1 MAANIV
7 AQMQV
12 LISAQTKGLN
22 TALSQSSSALK
33 GFESA
38 ITTTNKALGAFGV
51 GIGAAALA
59 NVVGDVI
66 QVTAEFE
73 KFGAVLANT
82 LGSQSAAQAALDSIR
97 EFAQETPFE
106 VSEVTAAYVRWANQ
120 GLNPT
125 IDKMGKLGDVASS
138 LGAGFEQTAEAF
150 KDLLVGQTKRIEEIG
165 ISAQQSNG
173 KIQLSFKGVNL
184 EIEKSVQGVE
194 EALNVFSQLQGV
206 QGTSAQVA
214 DTLGGRISNLKDAYS
229 NLLLT
234 LGTGNGA
241 VLKDTVNALIA
252 ITNAAS
258 SLIAKFTDTNTALG
272 KTFTLVVGNLTFPL
286 KVLASL
292 VDGTEEANKKLEEN
306 NQKLK
311 AIQST
316 ADAAFASGNVEAYI
330 KALDNNINKEEIIAE
345 IRRRQAEEIAR
356 ANAARAAEIVS
367 LDSLKLKLDELNKQF
382 EATDTK
388 DKAALN
394 NIGRQILATN
404 AQIEALE
411 RLRKKHEEVAKAS
424 LSTFGQKQLED
435 ATLGSG
441 RIKEEELRRT
451 QAAQPITGDALSD
464 FKLPFEDP
472 ARLDRVMANLKT
484 YSDAVQAAG
493 VTAIQSTEQQ
503 ILAHDQVVAAQERV
517 TATALEFGEAIG
529 SAVGNAIQ
537 ANKNFVGVI
546 KSVAAAV
553 LPKLLAMALAGTI
566 AGAGKTTLPPPVIVA
581 LAAAGVA
588 AMSAL
593 FRSATG
599 TGGGGGAAIGGGTAT
614 TNVQRLQPVA
624 AQSESISFDAKFR
637 LEGKDLVASVN
648 STNNAGGRLGG

>member
-1 MAANIV
+1 
-7 AQMQV
+7 MQI
-12 LISAQTKGLN
+12 LINAQTRGLN
-22 TALSQSSSALK
+22 TALAQSSSALK
-33 GFESA
+33 GLEGA
-38 ITTTNKALGAFGV
+38 ITTTNKALGAFGIA
-51 GIGAAALA
+51 IGAGVVA
-59 NVVGDVI
+59 NIAGDII
-66 QVTAEFE
+66 QVTAQFE

-184 EIEKSVQGVE
+184 EIEKTVEGVE
-194 EALNVFSQLQGV
+194 EALNVFSALEGV
-206 QGTSAQVA
+206 QGTSAQVSE
-214 DTLGGRISNLKDAYS
+214 TLGGRISNLKDAYS

-234 LGTGNGA
+234 IGTGNSG
-241 VLKDTVNALIA
+241 VLKEGTNLLIDL
-252 ITNAAS
+252 TNAATNLIKKLTS
-258 SLIAKFTDTNTALG
+258 TDNTFGRFVDFVVKSQLAPTKFMLSLI
-272 KTFTLVVGNLTFPL
+272 
-286 KVLASL
+286 
-292 VDGTEEANKKLEEN
+292 DGADETNKKLAESAE
-306 NQKLK
+306 KLRV
-311 AIQST
+311 IQST
-316 ADAAFASGNVEAYI
+316 ADAAFASGNIEAYI
-330 KALDNNINKEEIIAE
+330 KALDQNINKEEIIAE
-345 IRRRQAEEIAR
+345 IRRRQAEEIAKT
-356 ANAARAAEIVS
+356 NAARATEIVS

-382 EATDTK
+382 EETDSK
-388 DKAALN
+388 DKATLN
-394 NIGRQILATN
+394 NIGQQILATN

-424 LSTFGQKQLED
+424 LSAFGQKQLED

-451 QAAQPITGDALSD
+451 RTAEPITGDALSD
-464 FKLPFEDP
+464 FELPFEDP
-472 ARLDRVMANLKT
+472 DRLARVIDNLKT
-484 YSDAVQAAG
+484 YSDAVQTAG
-493 VTAIQSTEQQ
+493 VSAIKSTEQQ
-503 ILAHDQVVAAQERV
+503 ILAHEQVVASQERI
-517 TATALEFGEAIG
+517 TNTALEFGEAIG

-566 AGAGKTTLPPPVIVA
+566 AGAGKTALPPPVIVA

-588 AMSAL
+588 AMTAL

-599 TGGGGGAAIGGGTAT
+599 TGGGGGGGAIGGGTAT
-614 TNVQRLQPVA
+614 TNVQRLAPVA
-624 AQSESISFDAKFR
+624 SQAESISFDAKFR